1 MLHKILSFSSPKHRP
16 AESLQVSWRNLQ
28 SSANKLGVGLGAEG
42 LGPLDGCADGTVDDE
57 LRKDTE
63 RTRYTEKNG
72 VVVLLGEAV
81 VLEEDTGVGIDVGV
95 WVLGLSV
102 LSENTG
108 GDLVDL
114 ADELEHGVIGQVL
127 LGKLALGNVAGV
139 GLAEDGVAVSRND
152 LAGLEG
158 RPQVILD
165 GLVAEVVAN
174 SLLHLL
180 EPDEDFLVG
189 QSVER
194 TSKTVQT
201 SSEREV
207 RRAERAADQVR
218 GVGADVS
225 TLVVGVDGEVQTHQ
239 LNEVLVLGET
249 ELVGQVERVVL
260 VLLDGCDLA
269 VLVDVAVDLRG
280 DGGKLGNEIHGVL
293 KGVLPVLALL
303 HALSIGL
310 GEVGLVLES
319 SDGDGELSHWV
330 EIARAAV
337 DELLNELGDVGAGG
351 PLGGQVADLLLGR
364 NLAESRTEPY
374 ALECGRDGH
383 VLAELLDLLN
393 LAGELVGEGL
403 LQRLQVA
410 SLASFCEMR
419 TEETNSG
426 LAGVEAEAIEGSGPQ
441 RSGSAEGASQ
451 SQS

>member
-1 MLHKILSFSSPKHRP
+1 MEKSTK
-16 AESLQVSWRNLQ
+16 
-28 SSANKLGVGLGAEG
+28 
-42 LGPLDGCADGTVDDE
+42 
-57 LRKDTE
+57 KDTE

-249 ELVGQVERVVL
+249 ELT
-260 VLLDGCDLA
+260 
-269 VLVDVAVDLRG
+269 LR
-280 DGGKLGNEIHGVL
+280 
-293 KGVLPVLALL
+293 
-303 HALSIGL
+303 IGL